1 MTNGTT
7 GGSGRN
13 LRPAL
18 MASLAFNVLIVG
30 AVAAALLLPFLH
42 GGKRHRPPPPTGL
55 AGFAETLPADRAAF
69 VRGKV
74 EGQKEAFEAIFKEQ
88 RESRQAA
95 RAILMEEPFDVAKF
109 KAALDRVAQAYDKE
123 ARTRMTLVADTAAEL
138 TPEERKQLHAYF
150 EKHRA
155 RKRHSKAPPDDP
167 NPN

>member
-18 MASLAFNVLIVG
+18 MASLALNILIVG
-30 AVAAALLLPFLH
+30 GVAAALLLPHLH
-42 GGKRHRPPPPTGL
+42 GWKGRPKPPGL

-74 EGQKEAFEAIFKEQ
+74 DGQKGAFEAIFKEE

-95 RAILMEEPFDVAKF
+95 RLILMEEPFDVAKF

-123 ARTRMTLVADTAAEL
+123 TRTRMMLVADTAAQL

-155 RKRHSKAPPDDP
+155 RKHHRRDDESMPKP
-167 NPN
+167 NE

>member
-13 LRPAL
+13 LRSAL

-42 GGKRHRPPPPTGL
+42 GGKRHGPPPPTGL

-74 EGQKEAFEAIFKEQ
+74 DGQKAAFGAMRSSTTASGPDWRKI
-88 RESRQAA
+88 RPPVSLPSR
-95 RAILMEEPFDVAKF
+95 
-109 KAALDRVAQAYDKE
+109 
-123 ARTRMTLVADTAAEL
+123 
-138 TPEERKQLHAYF
+138 
-150 EKHRA
+150 
-155 RKRHSKAPPDDP
+155 
-167 NPN
+167 

>member
-42 GGKRHRPPPPTGL
+42 GGKRHGPPPPTGL

-74 EGQKEAFEAIFKEQ
+74 DGQKAAFEAIGPK
-88 RESRQAA
+88 
-95 RAILMEEPFDVAKF
+95 
-109 KAALDRVAQAYDKE
+109 
-123 ARTRMTLVADTAAEL
+123 
-138 TPEERKQLHAYF
+138 RKLAV
-150 EKHRA
+150 
-155 RKRHSKAPPDDP
+155 
-167 NPN
+167 